1 MEFGVYLSLI
11 LVVSLAVLV
20 PVLMLTL
27 GTIIGPRKP
36 SEVKQSVY
44 ECGVTPEVD
53 ARRRFSVKFYQVAI
67 LFLVFDIEVAFLYP
81 WASLFRELSCTGP
94 LTAAGVCSTEPSLFG
109 LVEMLIF
116 LGILVVGLAY
126 IWRKK
131 ALDWA

>member
-53 ARRRFSVKFYQVAI
+53 ARRRFSVKFYQVAV
-67 LFLVFDIEVAFLYP
+67 LFVVFDIEVAFLFP
-81 WASLFRELSCTGP
+81 WAVLFRRTEGLAMLGEMVVFLAI
-94 LTAAGVCSTEPSLFG
+94 LT
-109 LVEMLIF
+109 
-116 LGILVVGLAY
+116 VGLY
-126 IWRKK
+126 YVIKRG
-131 ALDWA
+131 ALEWE